1 MSNVAAPGREILE
14 RFARVVAQSLRIEPS
29 AVTADAYLDDL
40 GAESLDLAEITM
52 EAEEE
57 FDILIPQKG
66 ILKTATE
73 VFGDGVL
80 VQEGKLT
87 EEGKRLIR
95 RRMPEFEG
103 NLDEVTVADLNKHF
117 MQVGTWLQM
126 IAGLMKHTPT
136 SCSKCSAALGKAKA
150 GRLKCPS
157 CGAEQDIPSG
167 DELNRQWVQQYY
179 QQEYAPSQGLVPSPP
194 PASAA

>member
-1 MSNVAAPGREILE
+1 MSNVAASDPEILE
-14 RFARVVAQSLRIEPS
+14 RFARVVAQSLRIETS

-57 FDILIPQKG
+57 FDILIPQKS
-66 ILKTATE
+66 ILQTATE
-73 VFGDGVL
+73 VFGEGVL
-80 VQEGKLT
+80 IKEGRLT

-103 NLDEVTVADLNKHF
+103 DLDEVTVAELNRLF
-117 MQVGTWLQM
+117 MRVGTWLRM
-126 IAGLMKHTPT
+126 IAGLMEHTPT
-136 SCSKCSAALGKAKA
+136 TCAKCGTPFGKAKA
-150 GRLKCPS
+150 GLLKCRS

-167 DELNRQWVQQYY
+167 EDLNRQWVEQYY
-179 QQEYAPSQGLVPSPP
+179 QQERAPGLIPSPP
-194 PASAA
+194 PAPAA